1 MANANVFRYAIK
13 KTEKKTAI
21 LVIWVMNTMCWHKL
35 KNEGVYFE
43 CMGDRERILWM
54 RFYDATVKL
63 CSDDDRWEN
72 YGLHRFG
79 YCTWSAHWRVWVK
92 KQLSDA
98 ILKENSKD
106 WIGLMLIEAY
116 VGRIAKTLIWPNAKV
131 QSIIPLSRGRTR
143 DRAAIIT
150 ASKMIF
156 KNNFSSS
163 VEVSFISVQC
173 KQSMDMVRFCVTQT
187 ISRSVCVSV
196 FVHGRIVL
204 MLTDKELLIGY
215 SFSFVSSL
223 IHHFHRAHFNF
234 MNKYFPAIC
243 LLLCSN

>member
-1 MANANVFRYAIK
+1 M
-13 KTEKKTAI
+13 TDE
-21 LVIWVMNTMCWHKL
+21 NTMVC
-35 KNEGVYFE
+35 
-43 CMGDRERILWM
+43 IAS
-54 RFYDATVKL
+54 ATVHDPLIGVCGWKNS
-63 CSDDDRWEN
+63 CQTQ
-72 YGLHRFG
+72 F
-79 YCTWSAHWRVWVK
+79 
-92 KQLSDA
+92 
-98 ILKENSKD
+98 LKENSKD
-106 WIGLMLIEAY
+106 WIELMLIEAY
-116 VGRIAKTLIWPNAKV
+116 VGRIAQTLIWTNAKV
-131 QSIIPLSRGRTR
+131 QSIIPLSQGRTR

-150 ASKMIF
+150 ATKIIF
-156 KNNFSSS
+156 KNNFSTS

>member
-1 MANANVFRYAIK
+1 
-13 KTEKKTAI
+13 
-21 LVIWVMNTMCWHKL
+21 
-35 KNEGVYFE
+35 
-43 CMGDRERILWM
+43 
-54 RFYDATVKL
+54 
-63 CSDDDRWEN
+63 
-72 YGLHRFG
+72 
-79 YCTWSAHWRVWVK
+79 
-92 KQLSDA
+92 
-98 ILKENSKD
+98 
-106 WIGLMLIEAY
+106 MLIEAY

-215 SFSFVSSL
+215 SFSFVS
-223 IHHFHRAHFNF
+223 
-234 MNKYFPAIC
+234 
-243 LLLCSN
+243 